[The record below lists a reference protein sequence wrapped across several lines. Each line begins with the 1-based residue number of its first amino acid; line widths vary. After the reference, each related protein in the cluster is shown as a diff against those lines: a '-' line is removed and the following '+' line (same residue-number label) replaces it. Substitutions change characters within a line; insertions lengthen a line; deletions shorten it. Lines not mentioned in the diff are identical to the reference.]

1 MNTPLLRPV
10 SCGTPRG
17 LGASDTGSVSLCS
30 FSASQGMPRVG
41 EQRARGTGG
50 PPRSPLALLC
60 CAVLA
65 VLGVVLLPDAAFAWG
80 PGVHMVAAHWLL
92 QNASLLP
99 TAVGSA
105 LLAHPDAFLYGS
117 LSADIFIGK
126 GCTVTPGH
134 SHNWSTGHTLYEAAD
149 TPRLHAYACGY
160 LAHLAADTVAHNHY
174 VPTLLGGTPGTGKLS
189 HVYVEMQADRMV
201 EWDAAEAVSLFRLPN
216 GAADRTLLQAT
227 HGGHWPF
234 AFKKRLFQ
242 GSLAVS
248 GKQSWRRSLRLV
260 HRVMPHA
267 ADRAYLREMI
277 DVSVRA
283 VVDVL
288 RDPHGSVVT
297 GIDPIGSDNLAE
309 ARDVCRGVRPMVARR
324 PGGVRFPLDERLV
337 DLPYLP
343 VPCRAA

>member
-1 MNTPLLRPV
+1 MNTSLQRQV
-10 SCGTPRG
+10 SCGMPRG
-17 LGASDTGSVSLCS
+17 LGASDTGFATSSLS
-30 FSASQGMPRVG
+30 PATHAIPRIG
-41 EQRARGTGG
+41 ATRARGTGVSS
-50 PPRSPLALLC
+50 RSALAC

-65 VLGVVLLPDAAFAWG
+65 MLAVVLLPDAAFAWG

-99 TAVGSA
+99 AAVGSA

-134 SHNWSTGHTLYEAAD
+134 SHNWSTGHALYEAAD

-201 EWDAAEAVSLFRLPN
+201 EWDAAEAASLFRLPN

-234 AFKKRLFQ
+234 AFKKRLFRS
-242 GSLAVS
+242 SLAVS
-248 GKQSWRRSLRLV
+248 GKQSWRRSLGLV

-267 ADRAYLREMI
+267 ADRAYLRDMI

-288 RDPHGSVVT
+288 RDPYGSAVT
-297 GIDPIGSDNLAE
+297 GIDPIGSDHLAE
-309 ARDVCRGVRPMVARR
+309 ARDVCRGVQPMVARR
-324 PGGVRFPLDERLV
+324 PGGARFPLDERLV

>member
-1 MNTPLLRPV
+1 M
-10 SCGTPRG
+10 PRG
-17 LGASDTGSVSLCS
+17 RGASDTGFRPSSRS
-30 FSASQGMPRVG
+30 RD
-41 EQRARGTGG
+41 ARGGASARG
-50 PPRSPLALLC
+50 SSLARAC

-65 VLGVVLLPDAAFAWG
+65 ALCVVLLPDAAFAWG

-99 TAVGSA
+99 AAVGSA

-134 SHNWSTGHTLYEAAD
+134 SHNWSTGHALYQAAD

-160 LAHLAADTVAHNHY
+160 LSHLAADTVAHNHY

-189 HVYVEMQADRMV
+189 HVYIEMQADRMV

-234 AFKKRLFQ
+234 AFKKRLFR

-248 GKQSWRRSLRLV
+248 GKQSWRRSLRLM

-267 ADRAYLREMI
+267 ADRAYLRDMI
-277 DVSVRA
+277 DVSMRA

-288 RDPHGSVVT
+288 RDPYGSAVT
-297 GIDPIGSDNLAE
+297 GIDPIGSDHLAE
-309 ARDVCRGVRPMVARR
+309 ARDVCRGVRPLVARR
-324 PGGVRFPLDERLV
+324 LDGVRFPLDARLV

>member
-1 MNTPLLRPV
+1 M
-10 SCGTPRG
+10 PRG
-17 LGASDTGSVSLCS
+17 RGASDTGFRPSSRS
-30 FSASQGMPRVG
+30 RD
-41 EQRARGTGG
+41 ARGGASALG
-50 PPRSPLALLC
+50 SSLALVC

-65 VLGVVLLPDAAFAWG
+65 VLCVVLLPDAAFAWG

-99 TAVGSA
+99 AAVGSA

-134 SHNWSTGHTLYEAAD
+134 SHNWSTGHALYQAAD

-160 LAHLAADTVAHNHY
+160 LSHLAADTVAHNHY

-201 EWDAAEAVSLFRLPN
+201 EWDAAEAARLFRLPN
-216 GAADRTLLQAT
+216 GAADRTLLEAT

-234 AFKKRLFQ
+234 AFKKRLYQ
-242 GSLAVS
+242 GSLAMT
-248 GKQSWRRSLRLV
+248 GKQSWRRSLRLM

-267 ADRAYLREMI
+267 ADRAYLRDMI

-283 VVDVL
+283 VLDVL
-288 RDPHGSVVT
+288 RDPHGSAVT
-297 GIDPIGSDNLAE
+297 GIDPIGSDHLAE
-309 ARDVCRGVRPMVARR
+309 ARDVCRGVRPLVARR
-324 PGGVRFPLDERLV
+324 LDGMRFPLDARLV

>member
-17 LGASDTGSVSLCS
+17 LGASDTGSASLCS

>member
-1 MNTPLLRPV
+1 M
-10 SCGTPRG
+10 PRG
-17 LGASDTGSVSLCS
+17 PAASYTGFAPSC
-30 FSASQGMPRVG
+30 SASAAHGAPRAGVPS
-41 EQRARGTGG
+41 AHGTGG
-50 PPRSPLALLC
+50 STRSALAPLC
-60 CAVLA
+60 CALLA

-99 TAVGSA
+99 AAVGSA

-126 GCTVTPGH
+126 GCTVTPSH

-160 LAHLAADTVAHNHY
+160 LSHLAADTVAHNHY

-216 GAADRTLLQAT
+216 GAADRTLLRAT

-248 GKQSWRRSLRLV
+248 GRQSWRRSLRLV

-267 ADRAYLREMI
+267 ADRAYLREMV

-288 RDPHGSVVT
+288 RDPYGSAVT
-297 GIDPIGSDNLAE
+297 GIDPIGSDHLAE

-324 PGGVRFPLDERLV
+324 PGGVRFPLDERLG